1 MNRKSKWVA
10 SLVAMGAFLGGCV
23 AEDPE
28 VAEVQSNAIVTN
40 GIVLNAI
47 VTNGIVSNHLQ
58 ASHLADQAISSH
70 LANGELLASPAGVA
84 LMEAPG
90 GMELFSY
97 IVSCALPD
105 GVRISTA
112 LDGVAQ
118 EFHGA
123 MGLAPDWETR
133 GLTLSERRWVSAC
146 LLARVNAYGISVQI
160 SMRGPDVLAPTD
172 AERAAFTVVEGAF
185 YGNVFVN
192 DSSELEMV
200 ACRGAGQAAGEHGGL
215 VDRDCTEP
223 AGNGLTQCG
232 MKYAGDCLDFT
243 PQSPS
248 PRACATSLDGNYTSC
263 MSQASLS
270 PRPVLSTAE
279 VVTVYVRP

>member
-1 MNRKSKWVA
+1 MDRKSKWVA
-10 SLVAMGAFLGGCV
+10 TLATVGSVLGACV
-23 AEDPE
+23 SGE
-28 VAEVQSNAIVTN
+28 VGLDEVQSNAIATN
-40 GIVLNAI
+40 GIALNAI
-47 VTNGIVSNHLQ
+47 ATNGIISNHLA
-58 ASHLADQAISSH
+58 ASHLADGAIVTQQAT
-70 LANGELLASPAGVA
+70 ASQAGLN
-84 LMEAPG
+84 LMAATG
-90 GMELFSY
+90 GVELFSY
-97 IVSCALPD
+97 IVSCALPEGSVVSAD
-105 GVRISTA
+105 VGTSTY
-112 LDGVAQ
+112 
-118 EFHGA
+118 EFHGSL
-123 MGLAPDWETR
+123 GLAPDWETR

-160 SMRGPDVLAPTD
+160 SMRGPEALAPTD

-192 DSSELEMV
+192 DPSQLEMV

-215 VDRDCTEP
+215 VDRDCSEP
-223 AGNGLTQCG
+223 AANGLTQCG

-248 PRACATSLDGNYTSC
+248 LRACATSLDGNYTSC